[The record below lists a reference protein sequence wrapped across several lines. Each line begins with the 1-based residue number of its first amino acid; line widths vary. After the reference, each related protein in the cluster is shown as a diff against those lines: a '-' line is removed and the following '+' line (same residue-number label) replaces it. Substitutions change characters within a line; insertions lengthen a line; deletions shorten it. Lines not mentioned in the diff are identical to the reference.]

1 MDRFENARVFAAVIE
16 GGGFTRAAERL
27 GLSRAAT
34 SKHVLQLEQRLGAR
48 LLDRTTRRVS
58 VTAAG
63 RTFYE
68 QCRRILADLEEAER
82 TAGELHNEPR
92 GELRVIAPTNFG
104 LTEIGTAITDFL
116 VAYPQLRINLTLNDH
131 LTDPIEGG
139 YDVAISVDMPR
150 GTSSSL
156 VACKLYTSQRVLCAA
171 PDYLARRGEPQRP
184 DDLTHHD
191 CLSYSYLAVPDEWHF
206 VGPDGERVVK
216 VSGPIVTS
224 HRPVLRTAAVR
235 GLGIAYGPAD
245 FFRDDIE
252 AGRLIAVLPNH
263 QLPEATIYAIYPVS
277 KQLSAK
283 VKVFND
289 FIATYFA
296 ENQRP
301 LRSQATTSAA
311 FLSGGNTG

>member
-68 QCRRILADLEEAER
+68 QCRRILADLDEAER

-150 GTSSSL
+150 GASTSL
-156 VACKLYTSQRVLCAA
+156 VVPRGNMCTGAARPKRPKTSQRTIVLATATWPRPASGILPA
-171 PDYLARRGEPQRP
+171 P
-184 DDLTHHD
+184 
-191 CLSYSYLAVPDEWHF
+191 
-206 VGPDGERVVK
+206 
-216 VSGPIVTS
+216 
-224 HRPVLRTAAVR
+224 TAN
-235 GLGIAYGPAD
+235 GW
-245 FFRDDIE
+245 
-252 AGRLIAVLPNH
+252 
-263 QLPEATIYAIYPVS
+263 
-277 KQLSAK
+277 
-283 VKVFND
+283 
-289 FIATYFA
+289 
-296 ENQRP
+296 
-301 LRSQATTSAA
+301 
-311 FLSGGNTG
+311 